1 MSERT
6 WAPRFGRALL
16 AAAGWLV
23 VVVVVSACGSSGS
36 GGSSASS
43 TSAGGTTAKSGG
55 AVEAPAPF
63 PKHPAPSGGNG
74 GATDVG
80 VTATSIDTGSPVA
93 ASGPLPGAQLGTYL
107 GGKAYYAYVNASGG
121 IFGRKL
127 NTTRLET
134 GFDANQGQAVCTK
147 YIPKMFA
154 LVATQSNV
162 DAACFPLV
170 KKTGIPWIGTWFDPE
185 FYALPNALS
194 NLSTTPPG
202 TFGDTACK
210 LYKKANP
217 SISKAA
223 ILWVNTAGIEQFVKS
238 EVACWKRAGVKV
250 VYNYGADPQAP
261 NMTPYVLQAK
271 NKGADIM
278 DAFAVDVTQASR
290 IAQAMQQQAWN
301 PPLKTNYAVYDAK
314 WHKLAGAAGDGWQT
328 TLTYGTAPFLDDTAM
343 ERIPG
348 GRRFLYWFRKV
359 NPKQPIDAFAV
370 QGWMAASFFV
380 QGLID
385 AGPKLTRAKL
395 LKALNDIPEWDND
408 GLSPKIANPGKAFNN
423 CTAIMQATKD
433 GYSQKLGPT
442 CAGGTFTVG

>member
-1 MSERT
+1 VSERLG
-6 WAPRFGRALL
+6 ASRIGRTLVAV
-16 AAAGWLV
+16 AGLLV
-23 VVVVVSACGSSGS
+23 VVVVLSACGSSGS
-36 GGSSASS
+36 GGSTGGS
-43 TSAGGTTAKSGG
+43 TSATTTAQAG
-55 AVEAPAPF
+55 AATAAPSAF

-74 GATDVG
+74 GATDTG
-80 VTATSIDTGSPVA
+80 VTATSIDTGSPIA

-121 IFGRKL
+121 IYGRQL
-127 NTTRLET
+127 RTTRMET

-170 KKTGIPWIGTWFDPE
+170 KKTGIPWIGSWFDPE
-185 FYALPNALS
+185 FYTLPNALN

-202 TFGDTACK
+202 TFVDTSCK

-238 EVACWKRAGVKV
+238 EVACWQRAGVKV

-301 PPLKTNYAVYDAK
+301 PTLKTNYAVYDQK
-314 WHKLAGAAGDGWQT
+314 WHKLAGAAGEGWQT
-328 TLTYGTAPFLDDTAM
+328 TLTYGTAPFLDPAAM
-343 ERIPG
+343 SKIPG
-348 GRRFLYWFRKV
+348 GQKFQYWFKKV
-359 NPKQPIDAFAV
+359 NPKQPVDTFAV
-370 QGWMAASFFV
+370 EGWMAASFFV

-385 AGPKLTRAKL
+385 AGPKLTRARL

-408 GLSPKIANPGKAFNN
+408 GLSAKIENPGKAFNN
-423 CTAIMQATKD
+423 CNTIMQATKD
-433 GYSQKLGPT
+433 GYTQKLTPT
-442 CAGGTFTVG
+442 CAGETFTVG